1 MNHAN
6 NSQSSLNDN
15 NYYDIS
21 IGRNVSSNGMNGN
34 KTFPSVYPPR
44 RVGSLSSLLTLNDSK
59 RPGDYYIQKMS
70 NSSINLTGS
79 NPKQKHTGP
88 LNVANRPKSGES
100 ILSLQSNYS
109 DETSL
114 ANSSQFDVPDSRLS
128 SLTSNSLI
136 SPSQSPSHNLYGAN
150 NNSSANSSANT
161 SNPASESNDKTNDKI
176 NEENE
181 NEDES
186 NDQIN
191 SSLST
196 LTLKNQSMD
205 SNSDLSYNR
214 SPSTSQV
221 ARPRLKASSTTNII
235 KQRPPKLQTMKS
247 ATSLQRAKTKFLS
260 AKETKERQ
268 QLRKK
273 LYDENDDDDDI
284 LANDLDIFN
293 VPVIKNH
300 AELYINNNSSK
311 YLSRHDLVTDD
322 SKYNV
327 NSSTEMKPCP
337 LPGRLN
343 STSDISCSS
352 NIRTDISDDSIL
364 EENENSFSFGTDN
377 DGEISQN
384 ISNFYN
390 QRSESVSKLKKM
402 TREQNMLYKLPTF
415 IKSQSSIEDINLIS
429 PEKINCL
436 DQTRPINLPP
446 KTTTDKSKHNKE
458 FQRVL
463 SNYETNTKLF
473 NESRKRVSESIVN
486 QQQQWFKLMMSNK
499 KECNKKLTSDKAM
512 VRKLSWES
520 NCPDKF
526 RYDFF
531 MNALS
536 QDNEQS
542 VTNLKN
548 SFETS
553 KNKYSN
559 LSDSIKVNKDIEF
572 KNLIDVIL
580 QRPLYDSIIKEFNEN
595 SEVDFSL
602 DDFKTDFKYLLYIKS
617 LSESGLRKQDEIFL
631 IPFFIILFQNENTMQ
646 EIYVLIELVNHEV
659 LDGQFLKDLNKALGA
674 WTSVNNFS
682 SSSMLYKFL
691 YKFNN
696 LKEFENLNSIHFFE
710 MLIQINDKLP
720 LSLSAPSTPVVSQS
734 GQFSFTSPKTNGGDS
749 SNSSKTNSIDQMS
762 ELSIQNALNS
772 SAYSLILKFL
782 QLIIVY
788 AHSKKTKSKN
798 NLKVFQSFLMIIFQ
812 YYHINWNNYSELVKL
827 NRSIK
832 LNNSADQSANL
843 DCFVDKWKDA
853 FKKF

>member
-1 MNHAN
+1 MNHTN
-6 NSQSSLNDN
+6 HSQSSLNDN

-21 IGRNVSSNGMNGN
+21 IGRNVSGNSMNGN

-70 NSSINLTGS
+70 NSSINLTGT
-79 NPKQKHTGP
+79 NPKAKHT
-88 LNVANRPKSGES
+88 LNVANRPQSGES
-100 ILSLQSNYS
+100 IISLQSNYS

-114 ANSSQFDVPDSRLS
+114 SNSSQFDVPDSRLS
-128 SLTSNSLI
+128 SSTSNSLI
-136 SPSQSPSHNLYGAN
+136 SPSQSPSHNLFCAN
-150 NNSSANSSANT
+150 NTSSANT
-161 SNPASESNDKTNDKI
+161 SNSTDSNDKTNDKI

-186 NDQIN
+186 NDHIN

-196 LTLKNQSMD
+196 LTLKNQSLD
-205 SNSDLSYNR
+205 SNSDLSYNQ
-214 SPSTSQV
+214 SPLTSQV
-221 ARPRLKASSTTNII
+221 SRPRLKASSTTNVI

-247 ATSLQRAKTKFLS
+247 TTSLQRAKTKFLS

-300 AELYINNNSSK
+300 AELYINKNSSK

-327 NSSTEMKPCP
+327 NTSTEMKPCP

-343 STSDISCSS
+343 STSELSRNS
-352 NIRTDISDDSIL
+352 NTRTDISDDSIL
-364 EENENSFSFGTDN
+364 EESEHSFSFSTDN

-390 QRSESVSKLKKM
+390 QRSESFSKLMKM
-402 TREQNMLYKLPTF
+402 TREQNMMYKLPNF

-446 KTTTDKSKHNKE
+446 KNSTDKSKHNKE
-458 FQRVL
+458 FKRVL
-463 SNYETNTKLF
+463 NNYENNTKMA
-473 NESRKRVSESIVN
+473 NETRKRISESIVN
-486 QQQQWFKLMMSNK
+486 QQQQWFKLMMSSK
-499 KECNKKLTSDKAM
+499 KDFNKKLTSDKAM

-531 MNALS
+531 MNTLS
-536 QDNEQS
+536 NGDEQTI
-542 VTNLKN
+542 TNLKN
-548 SFETS
+548 SFQAS
-553 KNKYSN
+553 QDKYSN
-559 LSDSIKVNKDIEF
+559 LSHSIKVNKDIEF
-572 KNLIDVIL
+572 NNVIELIL
-580 QRPLYDSIIKEFNEN
+580 QRPLYDSIMKEFNEN
-595 SEVDFSL
+595 VEVDFSL
-602 DDFKTDFKYLLYIKS
+602 DDFKNNLRYLLYIKS

-631 IPFFIILFQNENTMQ
+631 IPFFLILFQNGNTMQ
-646 EIYVLIELVNHEV
+646 EIYVLIELVNNNV
-659 LDGQFLKDLNKALGA
+659 LDDVFLKELNKSWGS
-674 WTSVNNFS
+674 WTNVQNFS
-682 SSSMLYKFL
+682 SSSILYKFL

-696 LKEFENLNSIHFFE
+696 PKEFENLNSIRFFE

-720 LSLSAPSTPVVSQS
+720 LSLSAPSTPIVSQS
-734 GQFSFTSPKTNGGDS
+734 GQFSFASPKTNGS
-749 SNSSKTNSIDQMS
+749 ESNNSSKTNSIDQ
-762 ELSIQNALNS
+762 LNDLNIQNALNS
-772 SAYSLILKFL
+772 SSYNLILKFL

-788 AHSKKTKSKN
+788 SHSEKTKSKN
-798 NLKVFQSFLMIIFQ
+798 NLMVFQSFLMIIFQ
-812 YYHINWNNYSELVKL
+812 YYHINWNNLSELVKL
-827 NRSIK
+827 NKSIK

-843 DCFVDKWKDA
+843 DNFIDKWKDV
-853 FKKF
+853 FKRF

>member
-6 NSQSSLNDN
+6 HSQSSLNDN

-21 IGRNVSSNGMNGN
+21 IGKNVSGNSMNGN
-34 KTFPSVYPPR
+34 KSFPSVYPPR
-44 RVGSLSSLLTLNDSK
+44 RVGSLSSLLTLNESK

-70 NSSINLTGS
+70 NSSINLTGANS
-79 NPKQKHTGP
+79 KSKHA

-136 SPSQSPSHNLYGAN
+136 SPSLSPSHNLFCAN
-150 NNSSANSSANT
+150 NNSSANT
-161 SNPASESNDKTNDKI
+161 SGSTDSNDKTNDKI

-196 LTLKNQSMD
+196 LTLKNKSID
-205 SNSDLSYNR
+205 SSSDLSYNQ

-221 ARPRLKASSTTNII
+221 SRPRLKASSTTNVI
-235 KQRPPKLQTMKS
+235 KQRPPKLQTIKS
-247 ATSLQRAKTKFLS
+247 ATSLQRTKTKFLS

-300 AELYINNNSSK
+300 AELYINKNSSK

-327 NSSTEMKPCP
+327 NTSTEMKPCP

-343 STSDISCSS
+343 STSDITRSS
-352 NIRTDISDDSIL
+352 NIRSDISDDSIL
-364 EENENSFSFGTDN
+364 EESEHSFSFSTDN

-390 QRSESVSKLKKM
+390 QRSESFSKLMKM
-402 TREQNMLYKLPTF
+402 TREQDMIYKLPNF

-446 KTTTDKSKHNKE
+446 KNNTDKSKHNKE
-458 FQRVL
+458 FKRVL
-463 SNYETNTKLF
+463 NNYENNTKLA
-473 NESRKRVSESIVN
+473 NETRKRISESIVN
-486 QQQQWFKLMMSNK
+486 QQQQWFKLMMSSK
-499 KECNKKLTSDKAM
+499 KEFNKKLTSDKAM

-536 QDNEQS
+536 NDDDQTI
-542 VTNLKN
+542 TNLKD
-548 SFETS
+548 SFQASQE
-553 KNKYSN
+553 KYSN
-559 LSDSIKVNKDIEF
+559 LSHSIKVNKDIEF
-572 KNLIDVIL
+572 NNVIELIL
-580 QRPLYDSIIKEFNEN
+580 QRPLYDSIMKELHENIEVNFN
-595 SEVDFSL
+595 L
-602 DDFKTDFKYLLYIKS
+602 DDFKNNLRHLLYIKS
-617 LSESGLRKQDEIFL
+617 LSENGLRKQDEIFL
-631 IPFFIILFQNENTMQ
+631 IPFFLILFQNGNTMQ
-646 EIYVLIELVNHEV
+646 EIYVLIELVNHNV
-659 LDGQFLKDLNKALGA
+659 LDDEFLKELNKSLGA
-674 WTSVNNFS
+674 WTNVNSFS

-691 YKFNN
+691 YKFNHP
-696 LKEFENLNSIHFFE
+696 KEFENLNSICFFE
-710 MLIQINDKLP
+710 ILIQINDKLP
-720 LSLSAPSTPVVSQS
+720 LSLSAPSTPIVSQS
-734 GQFSFTSPKTNGGDS
+734 GQFSFTSPKTNGS
-749 SNSSKTNSIDQMS
+749 ESNNSSKTNSIDQMND
-762 ELSIQNALNS
+762 LNIQNALNS
-772 SAYSLILKFL
+772 SSYNLILKFL

-812 YYHINWNNYSELVKL
+812 YYHINWNNFSELVKL

-843 DCFVDKWKDA
+843 DSFADKWKDV
-853 FKKF
+853 FKRF

>member
-6 NSQSSLNDN
+6 HSQSSLNDN

-21 IGRNVSSNGMNGN
+21 IGRNVSGNGVNGN

-70 NSSINLTGS
+70 NSSINLTGN
-79 NPKQKHTGP
+79 NPKQKHTGS
-88 LNVANRPKSGES
+88 LNIANRPKSGES

-114 ANSSQFDVPDSRLS
+114 VNSSQFDVPDSRLS

-136 SPSQSPSHNLYGAN
+136 SPSQSPSHHLYGAN
-150 NNSSANSSANT
+150 NNSSGNSSANT
-161 SNPASESNDKTNDKI
+161 SNSASESNDKTNDKI
-176 NEENE
+176 NEE

-196 LTLKNQSMD
+196 LTLKNQSID
-205 SNSDLSYNR
+205 SNSDLSYNQ

-221 ARPRLKASSTTNII
+221 VRPRLKASSTTNVI
-235 KQRPPKLQTMKS
+235 KQRPPKLQAMKS

-260 AKETKERQ
+260 SKETKERQ

-273 LYDENDDDDDI
+273 LYDDNDDDDDI

-327 NSSTEMKPCP
+327 NGSTEMKPCP

-343 STSDISCSS
+343 SISDISSSS

-364 EENENSFSFGTDN
+364 EEDENSFSFGTDN

-384 ISNFYN
+384 ISNFYS
-390 QRSESVSKLKKM
+390 QRSESVSRLKKM
-402 TREQNMLYKLPTF
+402 TREQNMMYKLPNF

-429 PEKINCL
+429 PEKIHCL

-446 KTTTDKSKHNKE
+446 KTNTDKSKHNKE

-463 SNYETNTKLF
+463 NNYETNTKLL

-486 QQQQWFKLMMSNK
+486 QQQQWFKLMMSDK
-499 KECNKKLTSDKAM
+499 KEFNKRLTSDKVAI
-512 VRKLSWES
+512 RKLSWES

-526 RYDFF
+526 RYQFF

-536 QDNEQS
+536 QGNEQT
-542 VTNLKN
+542 VTNLNN
-548 SFETS
+548 SFEAS
-553 KNKYSN
+553 KSKYSN
-559 LSDSIKVNKDIEF
+559 LSHSIKVNKDIEF
-572 KNLIDVIL
+572 KNLIDLIL

-595 SEVDFSL
+595 SEVNFNL
-602 DDFKTDFKYLLYIKS
+602 DDFKTDFTYLLYIKS

-631 IPFFIILFQNENTMQ
+631 IPFFLILFQNENTMQ

-659 LDGQFLKDLNKALGA
+659 LNGEFLKELNKSLGA
-674 WTSVNNFS
+674 WTSVDNFS
-682 SSSMLYKFL
+682 SSNILYKFL

-720 LSLSAPSTPVVSQS
+720 LSLSAPSTPVISQS
-734 GQFSFTSPKTNGGDS
+734 GQFSFASPKTNGGDS
-749 SNSSKTNSIDQMS
+749 NNSSKTNSIDQMS
-762 ELSIQNALNS
+762 DLSLQNALNS
-772 SAYSLILKFL
+772 SAYNLILKFL

-798 NLKVFQSFLMIIFQ
+798 NLKVFQSFFMIIFQ

-827 NRSIK
+827 NKSIK

>member
-6 NSQSSLNDN
+6 HSQSSLNDN

-21 IGRNVSSNGMNGN
+21 IGRNVSGNGMNGN

-79 NPKQKHTGP
+79 NPKQKHTGS

-136 SPSQSPSHNLYGAN
+136 SPSQSPSQHQFGAN
-150 NNSSANSSANT
+150 NNSSANSSANS
-161 SNPASESNDKTNDKI
+161 SNSASESNDKTNNKI

-196 LTLKNQSMD
+196 LTLKNQSID
-205 SNSDLSYNR
+205 SNSDLSYNQ
-214 SPSTSQV
+214 SPSASQV
-221 ARPRLKASSTTNII
+221 VRPRLKASSTTNVI
-235 KQRPPKLQTMKS
+235 KQRPPKLQAMKS

-273 LYDENDDDDDI
+273 LYDENDDDDI

-327 NSSTEMKPCP
+327 NSSTDMKPCP

-364 EENENSFSFGTDN
+364 EENENSFSFGADN

-402 TREQNMLYKLPTF
+402 TREQNMMYKLPTF

-446 KTTTDKSKHNKE
+446 KTNTDKSKHNKE

-463 SNYETNTKLF
+463 NNYENNTKLF

-499 KECNKKLTSDKAM
+499 KEFNKKLSSDKVM

-526 RYDFF
+526 RYEFF

-536 QDNEQS
+536 QDNEQTI
-542 VTNLKN
+542 TNLKN
-548 SFETS
+548 SFEAS
-553 KNKYSN
+553 KNKYNN
-559 LSDSIKVNKDIEF
+559 LSHSIKINKDIEF

-580 QRPLYDSIIKEFNEN
+580 QRPLYDSIMKEFNEN
-595 SEVDFSL
+595 SEVNFSL

-631 IPFFIILFQNENTMQ
+631 IPFFLILLQNENTMQ
-646 EIYVLIELVNHEV
+646 EIYVLIELINHEV
-659 LDGQFLKDLNKALGA
+659 LDGQFLKNLNKSFGA
-674 WTSVNNFS
+674 WTNVNNFS
-682 SSSMLYKFL
+682 SSSILYKFL

-734 GQFSFTSPKTNGGDS
+734 GQFSFASPKTNGGDS
-749 SNSSKTNSIDQMS
+749 NNSSKTNSIDQMS

-772 SAYSLILKFL
+772 SAYNLILKFL

-832 LNNSADQSANL
+832 VNNSADQSANL
-843 DCFVDKWKDA
+843 ECFVDKWKDA
-853 FKKF
+853 FKRF

>member
-6 NSQSSLNDN
+6 HSQSSLNDN

-21 IGRNVSSNGMNGN
+21 IGRNVSGNGMNGN

-79 NPKQKHTGP
+79 NPKQKHTGS

-136 SPSQSPSHNLYGAN
+136 SPSQSPSHHQFGAN
-150 NNSSANSSANT
+150 KNSSANSSANT
-161 SNPASESNDKTNDKI
+161 SNSASESNDKTNDKI

-196 LTLKNQSMD
+196 LTLKNQSID
-205 SNSDLSYNR
+205 SNSDLSYNQ
-214 SPSTSQV
+214 SPSASQV
-221 ARPRLKASSTTNII
+221 VRPRLKASSTTNVI
-235 KQRPPKLQTMKS
+235 KQRPPKLQAMKS

-273 LYDENDDDDDI
+273 LYDDNDDDDI

-327 NSSTEMKPCP
+327 NSSTDMKPCP

-364 EENENSFSFGTDN
+364 EENENSFSLGADN

-402 TREQNMLYKLPTF
+402 TREQNMMYKLPTF

-446 KTTTDKSKHNKE
+446 KTNTDKSKHNKE

-463 SNYETNTKLF
+463 NNYENNTKLF

-486 QQQQWFKLMMSNK
+486 QQQQWFKLMMSNE
-499 KECNKKLTSDKAM
+499 KEFNKKLSSDKVM

-526 RYDFF
+526 RYEFF

-536 QDNEQS
+536 QDNEQTI
-542 VTNLKN
+542 TNLKN
-548 SFETS
+548 SFEAS
-553 KNKYSN
+553 KNKYNN
-559 LSDSIKVNKDIEF
+559 LSHSIKINKDIEF
-572 KNLIDVIL
+572 KNLIDLIL
-580 QRPLYDSIIKEFNEN
+580 QRPLYDSIMKEFNEN
-595 SEVDFSL
+595 SEVNFSL

-631 IPFFIILFQNENTMQ
+631 IPFFLILLQNENTMQ
-646 EIYVLIELVNHEV
+646 EVYVLIELINHEV
-659 LDGQFLKDLNKALGA
+659 LDGQFLKELNKSFGA
-674 WTSVNNFS
+674 WTSVHNFS
-682 SSSMLYKFL
+682 SSSILYKFL

-734 GQFSFTSPKTNGGDS
+734 GQFSFASPKTNGGDS
-749 SNSSKTNSIDQMS
+749 NNSSKTNSIDQMS

-772 SAYSLILKFL
+772 SAYNLILKFL

-843 DCFVDKWKDA
+843 ECFVDKWKDA

>member
-6 NSQSSLNDN
+6 HSQSSLNDN

-21 IGRNVSSNGMNGN
+21 IGKNVSGNSMNGN
-34 KTFPSVYPPR
+34 KSFPSVYPPR
-44 RVGSLSSLLTLNDSK
+44 RVGSLSSLLTLNESK

-70 NSSINLTGS
+70 NSSINLTGANS
-79 NPKQKHTGP
+79 KSKHA

-136 SPSQSPSHNLYGAN
+136 SPSQSPSHNLFCAN
-150 NNSSANSSANT
+150 NNSSANT
-161 SNPASESNDKTNDKI
+161 SGSTDSNDKTNDKI

-196 LTLKNQSMD
+196 LTLKNKSID
-205 SNSDLSYNR
+205 SSSDLSYNQ

-221 ARPRLKASSTTNII
+221 SRPRLKASSTTNVI
-235 KQRPPKLQTMKS
+235 KQRPPKLQTIKS
-247 ATSLQRAKTKFLS
+247 ATSLQRTKTKFLS

-300 AELYINNNSSK
+300 AELYINKNSSK

-327 NSSTEMKPCP
+327 NTSTEMKPCP

-343 STSDISCSS
+343 STSDITRSS
-352 NIRTDISDDSIL
+352 NIRSDISDDSIL
-364 EENENSFSFGTDN
+364 EESEHSFSFSTDN

-390 QRSESVSKLKKM
+390 QRSESFSKLMKM
-402 TREQNMLYKLPTF
+402 TREQDMIYKLPNF

-446 KTTTDKSKHNKE
+446 KNNTDKSKHNKE
-458 FQRVL
+458 FKRVL
-463 SNYETNTKLF
+463 NNYENNTKLA
-473 NESRKRVSESIVN
+473 NETRKRISESIVN
-486 QQQQWFKLMMSNK
+486 QQQQWFKLMMSSK
-499 KECNKKLTSDKAM
+499 KEFNKKLTSDKAM

-536 QDNEQS
+536 NDDDQTI
-542 VTNLKN
+542 TNLKD
-548 SFETS
+548 SFQASQE
-553 KNKYSN
+553 KYSN
-559 LSDSIKVNKDIEF
+559 LSHSIKVNKDIEF
-572 KNLIDVIL
+572 NNVIELIL
-580 QRPLYDSIIKEFNEN
+580 QRPLYDSIMKELHENIEVNFN
-595 SEVDFSL
+595 L
-602 DDFKTDFKYLLYIKS
+602 DDFKNNLRHLLYIKS
-617 LSESGLRKQDEIFL
+617 LSENGLRKQDEIFL
-631 IPFFIILFQNENTMQ
+631 IPFFLILFQNGNTMQ
-646 EIYVLIELVNHEV
+646 EIYVLIELVNHNV
-659 LDGQFLKDLNKALGA
+659 LDDEFLKELNKSLGA
-674 WTSVNNFS
+674 WTNVNNFS

-696 LKEFENLNSIHFFE
+696 PKEFENLNSIRFFE
-710 MLIQINDKLP
+710 ILIQINDKLP
-720 LSLSAPSTPVVSQS
+720 LSLSAPSTPIVSQS
-734 GQFSFTSPKTNGGDS
+734 GQFSFTSPKTNGS
-749 SNSSKTNSIDQMS
+749 ESNNSSKTNSIDQMND
-762 ELSIQNALNS
+762 LNIQNALNS
-772 SAYSLILKFL
+772 SSYNLILKFL

-812 YYHINWNNYSELVKL
+812 YYHINWNNFSELVKL

-843 DCFVDKWKDA
+843 DSFADKWKDV
-853 FKKF
+853 FKRF